1 MVDSERAGGTLA
13 PATVSTMGASAADR
27 LADLDLV
34 AVFEE
39 AFEEGFEEVFGDAL
53 LDLVA
58 DETEVA
64 GEDFAFVAVLALVA
78 DAVLVAVLVA
88 ALPASATFG
97 SRAGVAA
104 FSVFAAALPAPLTGA
119 DGRSEPFAE
128 ARFTEPPFVVLA
140 GAVRRAEG
148 TFAIDRTVYR
158 NRGPGSNG
166 SL

>member
-13 PATVSTMGASAADR
+13 PATVSTMGASAVDR

-64 GEDFAFVAVLALVA
+64 GEDFAFVAVLALVE
-78 DAVLVAVLVA
+78 VLVA

-158 NRGPGSNG
+158 NRGLGSNG